1 MLQRHS
7 SPRLCDDW
15 YLDTHCSPFGTP
27 THLNPAGDGLRTHGM
42 NSPHPAPSTTLARR
56 RWLTLLGLAPLLQA
70 CSPFRLINA
79 TVPSNTHT
87 VLRGEAYGNAERQR
101 MDVYLPVDKTPDAP
115 MAVFFYG
122 GSWSSGERADYKFVG
137 EALASRGIVTVVAD
151 YRLSPEV
158 RYPVF
163 LQDCALAV
171 RWARDNARRLGAS
184 PSRLFVTGHSAGAY
198 NAAMLALDARWLAEV
213 NMRATELAGW
223 AGLAGPYDFLPIVL
237 PEVQLAFNWPDTP
250 ASSQPLFHAP
260 AGTGLKHRV
269 LLLAARSDTA
279 VNPQRNTLAMA
290 QALQQRGTK
299 VELEL
304 FDRLNHVTLI
314 GAMAPPLR
322 GLAPVLDRFS
332 SFLLQRPT

>member
-1 MLQRHS
+1 
-7 SPRLCDDW
+7 
-15 YLDTHCSPFGTP
+15 
-27 THLNPAGDGLRTHGM
+27 M
-42 NSPHPAPSTTLARR
+42 NAPHPVPLKAPARR
-56 RWLTLLGLAPLLQA
+56 RWLALLGLAPLLQA
-70 CSPFRLINA
+70 CSPIRLINA

-87 VLRGEAYGNAERQR
+87 VLRDEAYGSAARQR
-101 MDVYLPVDKTPDAP
+101 MDVYLPVNKTPDAP

-158 RYPVF
+158 RYLVF
-163 LQDCALAV
+163 LQDCAQAL
-171 RWARDNARRLGAS
+171 RWARDNAQRLGAS

-198 NAAMLALDARWLAEV
+198 NAAMLALDARWLSEV
-213 NMRATELAGW
+213 GMQPADLAGW
-223 AGLAGPYDFLPIVL
+223 AGLAGPYDFLPIGI
-237 PEVQLAFNWPDTP
+237 PEVQRAFNWPDTP
-250 ASSQPLFHAP
+250 ASSQPLFHAQ

-269 LLLAARSDTA
+269 LLLAARNDTM

-290 QALQQRGTK
+290 QALQARGTP

-304 FDRLNHVTLI
+304 FERVSHVTLI

-322 GLAPVLDRFS
+322 GLAPVLERFS
-332 SFLLQRPT
+332 GFLNRPGAT

>member
-1 MLQRHS
+1 MTFPQPVPP
-7 SPRLCDDW
+7 SP
-15 YLDTHCSPFGTP
+15 P
-27 THLNPAGDGLRTHGM
+27 
-42 NSPHPAPSTTLARR
+42 ARR

-70 CSPFRLINA
+70 CSPLRLINA
-79 TVPSNTHT
+79 TVPSDTHT
-87 VLRGEAYGNAERQR
+87 VLRDEAYGNAGRQR

-137 EALASRGIVTVVAD
+137 EALASRGIVTVIAD

-163 LQDCALAV
+163 LQDCAQAV
-171 RWARDNARRLGAS
+171 RWARDNAQRLGAS
-184 PSRLFVTGHSAGAY
+184 RSRLFVSGHSAGAY

-213 NMRATELAGW
+213 AMQPAELAGW
-223 AGLAGPYDFLPIVL
+223 AGLAGPYDFLPIGI
-237 PEVQLAFNWPDTP
+237 PEVQVAFNWPDTP

-269 LLLAARSDTA
+269 LLLAAKSDTL

-290 QALQQRGTK
+290 QALQQRGTP

-304 FDRLNHVTLI
+304 FDRVNHVTLI

-322 GLAPVLDRFS
+322 GLAPVLERFS
-332 SFLLQRPT
+332 GFLNRPGAT

>member
-1 MLQRHS
+1 
-7 SPRLCDDW
+7 
-15 YLDTHCSPFGTP
+15 
-27 THLNPAGDGLRTHGM
+27 M
-42 NSPHPAPSTTLARR
+42 NSPHPAPVSAPSRR

-70 CSPFRLINA
+70 CSPLRLINA

-87 VLRGEAYGNAERQR
+87 VLRDEAYGSAGRQR
-101 MDVYLPVDKTPDAP
+101 MDVYLPVNAEPGAP

-137 EALASRGIVTVVAD
+137 EALASRGVVTVIAD

-171 RWARDNARRLGAS
+171 RWARDNAQRLGAS
-184 PSRLFVTGHSAGAY
+184 PDRLFVTGHSAGAY

-213 NMRATELAGW
+213 AMQPAELAGW
-223 AGLAGPYDFLPIVL
+223 AGLAGPYDFLPIGI
-237 PEVQLAFNWPDTP
+237 PAVQRAFNWPDTP
-250 ASSQPLFHAP
+250 ANSQPLFHAP
-260 AGTGLKHRV
+260 AGNGLKHRV
-269 LLLAARSDTA
+269 LLLAARSDTV

-290 QALQQRGTK
+290 QALQQRGTP

-304 FDRLNHVTLI
+304 FDRVSHTTLI

-332 SFLLQRPT
+332 TFLQQRAS

>member
-1 MLQRHS
+1 MTAPQ
-7 SPRLCDDW
+7 P
-15 YLDTHCSPFGTP
+15 TP
-27 THLNPAGDGLRTHGM
+27 L
-42 NSPHPAPSTTLARR
+42 PAPGRR
-56 RWLTLLGLAPLLQA
+56 RWLTLFGLAPLLQA
-70 CSPFRLINA
+70 CSPLRLINA

-87 VLRGEAYGNAERQR
+87 VLRDEAYGPAERQR
-101 MDVYLPVDKTPDAP
+101 MDVYRPVGTAPGAP

-171 RWARDNARRLGAS
+171 RWARDNAQRLGAS

-198 NAAMLALDARWLAEV
+198 NAAMLALDARWLSEV
-213 NMRATELAGW
+213 AMQPGELAGW
-223 AGLAGPYDFLPIVL
+223 AGLAGPYDFLPIGS
-237 PEVQLAFNWPDTP
+237 PAVQRAFNWPDTP
-250 ASSQPLFHAP
+250 ANSQPLFHAS
-260 AGTGLKHRV
+260 AGNGLKHRV
-269 LLLAARSDTA
+269 LLLAARSDTL

-290 QALQQRGTK
+290 QALKQHGTP

-304 FDRLNHVTLI
+304 FDRVSHVTLI
-314 GAMAPPLR
+314 GALAPPLR

-332 SFLLQRPT
+332 QFLQQRPT